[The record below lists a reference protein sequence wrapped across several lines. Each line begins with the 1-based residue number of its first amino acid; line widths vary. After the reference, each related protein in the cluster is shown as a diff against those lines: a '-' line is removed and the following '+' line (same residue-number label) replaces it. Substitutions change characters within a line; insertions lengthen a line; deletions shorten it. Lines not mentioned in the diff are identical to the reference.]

1 MLGAPV
7 RVEGTLFALPRKTS
21 HLPMRFDLP
30 GHAVEEQ
37 Q

>member
-7 RVEGTLFALPRKTS
+7 RVEGTLFDLPRKTS
-21 HLPMRFDLP
+21 HLLLWFDVP
-30 GHAVEEQ
+30 GNAVAEQ